1 MFLRVA
7 DGITRSKT
15 ERDYILRVAGTLH
28 KARSL
33 CSRS

>member
-7 DGITRSKT
+7 GGITRNKT
-15 ERDYILRVAGTLH
+15 ERDHIHRVAGTLH

-33 CSRS
+33 RSRS